1 MHFDERVLVDVAF
14 RLLQFYKLET
24 GRDGALDEATRWF
37 AARLFASLDRKE
49 KARFLDT
56 FLNGKTADG
65 QVEALKWLFGLQD
78 FAISKI
84 PN

>member
-1 MHFDERVLVDVAF
+1 MHFDERVLVDVAS

-37 AARLFASLDRKE
+37 AARLFAGLDRKE

-56 FLNGKTADG
+56 LLNGKTADG

-84 PN
+84 SN

>member
-37 AARLFASLDRKE
+37 AARLFASLDREE
-49 KARFLDT
+49 KARFLRT
-56 FLNGKTADG
+56 FLNGKTTDG
-65 QVEALKWLFGLQD
+65 QVEALNWLFGLED
-78 FAISKI
+78 SAISKI
-84 PN
+84 PD

>member
-37 AARLFASLDRKE
+37 AARLF

-56 FLNGKTADG
+56 FLNGK
-65 QVEALKWLFGLQD
+65 LQTD
-78 FAISKI
+78 R
-84 PN
+84 